1 MGFQLWYSENTGIR
15 RNGTTF
21 EEIQNIFID
30 SITTRYIYEP
40 LACCSIN
47 DSPHEVKHTLEKR
60 DFDLL
65 GVINNEQK
73 KIGFVEKEKLNHN
86 EISASITEFH
96 LDYVI
101 SESTPLSELFKILKT
116 KNSVFVLNG
125 DEINGIVTRA
135 DINKPVVRIYLF
147 GVISLFEMN
156 LNYWIK
162 ASYEND
168 EWKGCLKGN
177 RIEDAHKILEERKGN
192 NLDLELLECLQ
203 FCDKREILKRNDG
216 FLTKFE
222 FESKAKF
229 ERLLKNVEKIRNE
242 LAHSQNSIID
252 NLKWDDFVNCIQQMQ
267 LFLEKSEK
275 EIEK

>member
-21 EEIQNIFID
+21 EEIQNIFINN
-30 SITTRYIYEP
+30 ITTRYIYEP

-47 DSPHEVKHTLEKR
+47 DNPVEVKRTLKKR

-65 GVINNEQK
+65 GVINNEQQ
-73 KIGFVEKEKLNHN
+73 KIGFIEKDKLIHD
-86 EISASITEFH
+86 EISKSVTEFH

-162 ASYEND
+162 AFYGNN
-168 EWKGCLKGN
+168 EWQGCIKEN
-177 RIEDAHKILEERKGN
+177 RIEAANKILKERKGD

-203 FCDKREILKRNDG
+203 FCDKREILRKSNG
-216 FLTKFE
+216 FLEKFK
-222 FESKAKF
+222 FDSKAKF

-252 NLKWDDFVNCIQQMQ
+252 NLKWDDFVSCIQHMQ

-275 EIEK
+275 EIIK